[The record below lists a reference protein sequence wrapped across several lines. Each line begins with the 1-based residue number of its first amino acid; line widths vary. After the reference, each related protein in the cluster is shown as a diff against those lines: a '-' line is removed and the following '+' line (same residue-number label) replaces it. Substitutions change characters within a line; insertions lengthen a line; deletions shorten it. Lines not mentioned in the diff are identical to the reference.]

1 MFIARADSDLVIAR
15 VEIKFG
21 EVVGFAKAVVEV
33 IDAGD
38 REVVLDSDIIE
49 ATIVDT
55 HSHGSVFLFHKEDGG
70 TERAAGGANV
80 TSVEVLIDLAFC
92 LAEFVFGL
100 AVEFAGRNAMI
111 GREVDRVT

>member
-21 EVVGFAKAVVEV
+21 EVFGFAKAIVEV
-33 IDAGD
+33 IDAGN

-55 HSHGSVFLFHKEDGG
+55 HAHGSVFLFHEKDGC
-70 TERAAGGANV
+70 TERAV
-80 TSVEVLIDLAFC
+80 
-92 LAEFVFGL
+92 
-100 AVEFAGRNAMI
+100 
-111 GREVDRVT
+111 